1 MNNTYYIPYFTY
13 KELACKQTGKI
24 VLATGFAEKL
34 VNLRKIFNKP
44 MSVSSGC
51 RSREYNKKI
60 NEAENSFHIYD
71 YPHHSGGG
79 CCAVDVLT
87 LDKTIKGDLIATAW
101 QLDWAIGIHK
111 NFVHLNRRIDYTE
124 LKQIIFLY

>member
-1 MNNTYYIPYFTY
+1 MNNTYYIPHLPIYQ
-13 KELACKQTGKI
+13 ELACKQTGKI

-60 NEAENSFHIYD
+60 NGAENSFHIYD
-71 YPHHSGGG
+71 YSHHSGSG

-87 LDKTIKGDLIATAW
+87 LDKTIKGDLIATA
-101 QLDWAIGIHK
+101 
-111 NFVHLNRRIDYTE
+111 
-124 LKQIIFLY
+124 